1 MSNPVAR
8 FILRLAASAAA
19 VWVACILPGIALTTD
34 SWPKKIGTL
43 VVVALIFGVANA
55 VIKPIVKTV
64 GCAFYLLT
72 LGLVALVVNGLLL
85 WLTSWVCGK
94 LDVPFVVHGF
104 WNAVGGAIII
114 GLAGWI
120 LGGFVEKTTKK
131 RR

>member
-1 MSNPVAR
+1 MSSPLR

-19 VWVACILPGIALTTD
+19 VWVATALPGISLTTD
-34 SWPKKIGTL
+34 TLWKKILTL
-43 VVVALIFGVANA
+43 VVVALIFGVVNA
-55 VIKPIVKTV
+55 VIKPIVKTI

-85 WLTSWVCGK
+85 WLTSWICGK
-94 LDVPFVVHGF
+94 LGVPFVVHGF
-104 WNAVGGAIII
+104 WNALLGALII
-114 GLAGWI
+114 GLAGWV